1 MPPSCRPCPWK
12 ATANPGSTL
21 GRQRALGRCCLRL
34 YRSVGG
40 RYGAGRDELYDIPFL
55 PRRWDEACQPFSGDV
70 DFLPA
75 GGHGPSATIWL
86 VQERPLP
93 FHLLALS
100 LDVEFAEI

>member
-1 MPPSCRPCPWK
+1 MM
-12 ATANPGSTL
+12 
-21 GRQRALGRCCLRL
+21 
-34 YRSVGG
+34 V
-40 RYGAGRDELYDIPFL
+40 PFL
-55 PRRWDEACQPFSGDV
+55 KAAANLSGDV

>member
-12 ATANPGSTL
+12 ATANPAARWDGN
-21 GRQRALGRCCLRL
+21 
-34 YRSVGG
+34 G

>member
-1 MPPSCRPCPWK
+1 MGYTSVLSPLPVEGNGES
-12 ATANPGSTL
+12 GST
-21 GRQRALGRCCLRL
+21 LGRCCLRL

-40 RYGAGRDELYDIPFL
+40 RYGTGRDELYDILFL
-55 PRRWDEACQPFSGDV
+55 PRRWDEACRPFSGDV

-75 GGHGPSATIWL
+75 GGHSPSATIWL